1 MEPALPMGAPSAAV
15 KPPGATALW
24 TGRGPLVPLCFMGG
38 PGSAGFPLRAP
49 HLMGGSRPR
58 GFPLR
63 APHLSSSSPESAAL
77 RLCPRRAQHTPSAR
91 QLVIVMHKT
100 CRPRRLLR
108 GSPPPLPHRRKPW
121 RPLQPSPPA
130 AACRSCPRPP
140 PTSDHTPASASR
152 LQHYVLAEP
161 SLTLPCLS
169 RPLSP
174 RAHAACLDL
183 WCLVAPAPH
192 THPSWPLECELHRV
206 HRSKSSAGPLRGICL
221 PPTIQYILKNK

>member
-15 KPPGATALW
+15 KPPSATALW
-24 TGRGPLVPLCFMGG
+24 TGRGSLVPLCFMGG

-140 PTSDHTPASASR
+140 PTSDHTAGVGFQAPALRPCGALPDPALFIPTTLTACTRCLSGSLVFGSTR
-152 LQHYVLAEP
+152 PTHTPVLA
-161 SLTLPCLS
+161 L
-169 RPLSP
+169 
-174 RAHAACLDL
+174 
-183 WCLVAPAPH
+183 
-192 THPSWPLECELHRV
+192 RV
-206 HRSKSSAGPLRGICL
+206 
-221 PPTIQYILKNK
+221 